1 MQTGKMLKESEKET
15 GHKKTIT
22 SLSKSADGSHF
33 LTGSLD
39 KSAKVLISVL
49 SFLLSFCTIYYHL
62 VFLNFLC
69 NLCFFFFLIIL
80 VFLQIFLAV
89 GHQNFDSYQ
98 DLRDW
103 TSSQCRDNVSTSW
116 SCMYLFIKCKLLC
129 SCYKYHVSI
138 HYDLSS
144 Y

>member
-49 SFLLSFCTIYYHL
+49 SFLLSFCTTYYHL

-80 VFLQIFLAV
+80 VFLQIF
-89 GHQNFDSYQ
+89 
-98 DLRDW
+98 
-103 TSSQCRDNVSTSW
+103 
-116 SCMYLFIKCKLLC
+116 
-129 SCYKYHVSI
+129 
-138 HYDLSS
+138 
-144 Y
+144 

>member
-49 SFLLSFCTIYYHL
+49 SFLLSFCTIYYH
-62 VFLNFLC
+62 FFFLC
-69 NLCFFFFLIIL
+69 SLCFFFLPDYFG
-80 VFLQIFLAV
+80 FLANILAM

-98 DLRDW
+98 DLRD
-103 TSSQCRDNVSTSW
+103 
-116 SCMYLFIKCKLLC
+116 
-129 SCYKYHVSI
+129 
-138 HYDLSS
+138 
-144 Y
+144 